1 MPEGHDP
8 NTARSFSTFLPLVEN
23 GQLHGDLS
31 QELCNLVAELHTAAR
46 ENAGKAKG
54 KLALTLNFK
63 LEDGVVEVTG
73 DYTATLPKKTRG
85 RSIFWAT
92 PDNHLTQQNPRQ
104 RDMFRDVTAG
114 DAGQVRTV

>member
-31 QELCNLVAELHTAAR
+31 QELRNLVAELHTAAR

-54 KLALTLNFK
+54 KIALTLSFK
-63 LEDGVVEVTG
+63 LEDGIVEVSG
-73 DYTATLPKKTRG
+73 DYSVNLPKKARG

-92 PDNHLTQQNPRQ
+92 PDNHLTQQNPCQ